1 MWVIGINEGEFADI
15 NSFPRGEV
23 TNADLVHQ
31 IKAVI
36 ICAIFDS
43 LERRYQA
50 FASQQIPV
58 SNKVA
63 KIVKRHA
70 NVVFDV
76 NIV

>member
-1 MWVIGINEGEFADI
+1 MWVIGVNEGEFVDI

-31 IKAVI
+31 INAVI
-36 ICAIFDS
+36 ICTIFDS